1 MRGRLFARLLAV
13 VALVLALYG
22 RSVEGLR
29 PWGQGRLGAARGR
42 CETRTRMCID
52 KVMVPVIRK
61 GGGKQDADTSWQ
73 TLSTGK
79 IVPVHKEKFSQ
90 RPELITFDA
99 YNTLIQPSQSIGKWY
114 REALNT
120 VCEMQIRL
128 PRPQHF
134 TTAFNTAFAEM

>member
-1 MRGRLFARLLAV
+1 MIGVVIFCLAKQC
-13 VALVLALYG
+13 
-22 RSVEGLR
+22 RSVNGFS
-29 PWGQGRLGAARGR
+29 LGARRSANLRSLDSR
-42 CETRTRMCID
+42 FNTWKMCID

-61 GGGKQDADTSWQ
+61 GGKQDADNSWR
-73 TLSTGK
+73 TLSAGK
-79 IVPVHKEKFSQ
+79 IVPIHKEKFTQ

-99 YNTLIQPSQSIGKWY
+99 YNTLIQPSQSVGKWY

-134 TTAFNTAFAEM
+134 TTAFNAAFANM

>member
-1 MRGRLFARLLAV
+1 
-13 VALVLALYG
+13 
-22 RSVEGLR
+22 
-29 PWGQGRLGAARGR
+29 
-42 CETRTRMCID
+42 MCID

-61 GGGKQDADTSWQ
+61 GGVKQDADTSWQ
-73 TLSTGK
+73 TPSTGK
-79 IVPVHKEKFSQ
+79 IVPVNKEKFTQ

-134 TTAFNTAFAEM
+134 TMAFNAAFAEM